1 MLDFFLTQNLTNE
14 EKEQISKMLG
24 EPALYKKGELVYGE
38 GNYKPAI
45 GIVVSG
51 KLCVKT
57 AGDTDVTLR
66 SLNVG
71 ETFGVSAVFSK
82 NSEEFVSRIY
92 AEKDSEILFLGEELL
107 KEIFGRLPKTAEN
120 YIRLLSSKIE
130 FLNKKIRLLSCKT
143 AQQEVYEFLTSNCDE
158 NGVVASQNMSALSSS
173 LGIGR
178 SSLYRC
184 IEQLEKQNL
193 ITKNGKEIKVIYYEK
208 NI

>member
-1 MLDFFLTQNLTNE
+1 MLDFFLTNGLTND
-14 EKEQISKMLG
+14 EKGQISKMLG

-107 KEIFGRLPKTAEN
+107 KEIFGRFPKTAEN
-120 YIRLLSSKIE
+120 YIRLLSSKI
-130 FLNKKIRLLSCKT
+130 
-143 AQQEVYEFLTSNCDE
+143 EFLTSNCDE

-193 ITKNGKEIKVIYYEK
+193 ITKNGKEIKVIYYDK
-208 NI
+208 FI

>member
-107 KEIFGRLPKTAEN
+107 KEIFGRFPKTAEN

-158 NGVVASQNMSALSSS
+158 NGVFASQNMSALSSS

-184 IEQLEKQNL
+184 LEQLEKQNL

>member
-1 MLDFFLTQNLTNE
+1 MLDFFLTNGLTNE
-14 EKEQISKMLG
+14 EKGQISKMLG
-24 EPALYKKGELVYGE
+24 EPVFYKKGVLVYGE

-45 GIVVSG
+45 GVVISG
-51 KLCVKT
+51 LLCVKT

-66 SLNVG
+66 FLKIG
-71 ETFGVSAVFSK
+71 ETFGVSAVFSES
-82 NSEEFVSRIY
+82 SEEFVSRIY
-92 AEKDSEILFLGEELL
+92 AEKDSEILFLDEELL
-107 KEIFGRLPKTAEN
+107 KEIFSRFPKTAEN

-143 AQQEVYEFLTSNCDE
+143 AQQEVYEFLTANCDE
-158 NGVVASQNMSALSSS
+158 NGVVASQNMSALSHS

-184 IEQLEKQNL
+184 LEQLEKQNL

>member
-107 KEIFGRLPKTAEN
+107 KEIFGRFPKTAEN

-143 AQQEVYEFLTSNCDE
+143 AQQEVYEFLTSNCNE

-184 IEQLEKQNL
+184 LEQLEKQNL

>member
-107 KEIFGRLPKTAEN
+107 KEIFGRFPKTAEN

-143 AQQEVYEFLTSNCDE
+143 AQQEVYEFLTSNCNE

>member
-1 MLDFFLTQNLTNE
+1 MLDFFLTNGLTNE
-14 EKEQISKMLG
+14 EKGQISKMLG

-107 KEIFGRLPKTAEN
+107 KEIFGRFPKTAEN

-184 IEQLEKQNL
+184 LEQLEKQNL

>member
-107 KEIFGRLPKTAEN
+107 KEIFGRFPKTAEN

-184 IEQLEKQNL
+184 LEQLEKQNL

>member
-1 MLDFFLTQNLTNE
+1 M
-14 EKEQISKMLG
+14 
-24 EPALYKKGELVYGE
+24 
-38 GNYKPAI
+38 
-45 GIVVSG
+45 
-51 KLCVKT
+51 
-57 AGDTDVTLR
+57 
-66 SLNVG
+66 
-71 ETFGVSAVFSK
+71 FSK

-107 KEIFGRLPKTAEN
+107 KEIFGRFPKTAEN

-143 AQQEVYEFLTSNCDE
+143 AQQEVYEFLASNCDE

>member
-107 KEIFGRLPKTAEN
+107 KEIFGRFPKTAEN